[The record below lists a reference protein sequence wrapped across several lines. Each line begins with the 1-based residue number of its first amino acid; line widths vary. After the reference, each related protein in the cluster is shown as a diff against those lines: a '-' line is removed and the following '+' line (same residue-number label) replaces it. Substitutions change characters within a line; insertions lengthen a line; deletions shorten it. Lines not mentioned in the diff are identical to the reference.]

1 MLKITGT
8 VFTFLS
14 GYWLIEE
21 YTIHCLVHF
30 YSLSGHIGSK
40 GLESFLGVGIPP
52 HLALYRPPATAIL
65 QWSMHV

>member
-1 MLKITGT
+1 M
-8 VFTFLS
+8 FTFLS

-40 GLESFLGVGIPP
+40 GLESFLGVGIPLSLSP
-52 HLALYRPPATAIL
+52 VPTTCH
-65 QWSMHV
+65 SHGV